1 MAHCGMDWILALT
14 AAAVTLALLT
24 LVIKGLDLIWDR
36 IAIAVRKFLRK
47 V

>member
-1 MAHCGMDWILALT
+1 MDWILALT
-14 AAAVTLALLT
+14 AAAASLALLA
-24 LVIKGLDLIWDR
+24 LGIKVLDWIWDR